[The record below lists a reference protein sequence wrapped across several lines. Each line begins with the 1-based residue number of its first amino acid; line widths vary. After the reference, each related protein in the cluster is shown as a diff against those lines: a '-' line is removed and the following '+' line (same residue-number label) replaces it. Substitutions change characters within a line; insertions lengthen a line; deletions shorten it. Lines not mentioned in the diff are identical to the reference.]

1 VEAKATPS
9 MAIVNSIFFIWVG
22 FVWFVGVS
30 DLPLGFSIMQ
40 GECQP

>member
-22 FVWFVGVS
+22 FDFVGVS
-30 DLPLGFSIMQ
+30 DLSLGFSIMQ
-40 GECQP
+40 GESQP

>member
-9 MAIVNSIFFIWVG
+9 MSIVNSIFFILVG
-22 FVWFVGVS
+22 FDLVGVS

-40 GECQP
+40 GECQL